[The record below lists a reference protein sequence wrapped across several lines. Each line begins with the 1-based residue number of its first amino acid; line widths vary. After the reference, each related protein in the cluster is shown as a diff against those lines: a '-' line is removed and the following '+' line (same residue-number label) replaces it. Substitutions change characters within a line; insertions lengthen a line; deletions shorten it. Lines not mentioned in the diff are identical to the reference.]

1 MEEVAF
7 QGEGRFGRALVLTF
21 DGRVVEL
28 FGFDQPVRY
37 HVSLVQVAVGETDR
51 HGNVGVSFRTPYSS
65 TQFEVGPDRADAVLE
80 IVARVQSAIAVE

>member
-21 DGRVVEL
+21 DGRVVEV

-37 HVSLVQVAVGETDR
+37 HVSLLQVSIGEPDR
-51 HGNVGVSFRTPYSS
+51 HGNVSVSFRTPYSS
-65 TQFEVGPDRADAVLE
+65 TQFDVGPDQAGAVLG
-80 IVARVQSAIAVE
+80 VVTQVQ